1 MWGDDG
7 MESSHFSLLPALC
20 YVAEYARGNCDE
32 DKIKAKF
39 KRIVGVEYDEFI
51 KADLPDLLNPDEFMS
66 RENPSKYMLYADP
79 FLGFT
84 DYTVPNGAN
93 EFYKAKAQEL
103 YEVSNKTRKY
113 GYVFKTLSAL
123 CDVLSIKAELG
134 INTRAAYK
142 NGDKAELLRLAKE
155 DYTQLDKKIQAMH
168 KAFYKQWHIDN
179 KPSGFEIHDGR
190 LGALKQRVLTCKAR
204 LLEYAEG
211 KLDKLEE
218 LEADILKFGTK
229 EKGQPIPFP
238 CYGKIVTS
246 NQFTHGM

>member
-1 MWGDDG
+1 M
-7 MESSHFSLLPALC
+7 
-20 YVAEYARGNCDE
+20 
-32 DKIKAKF
+32 
-39 KRIVGVEYDEFI
+39 
-51 KADLPDLLNPDEFMS
+51 PD
-66 RENPSKYMLYADP
+66 
-79 FLGFT
+79 
-84 DYTVPNGAN
+84 GAN
-93 EFYKAKAQEL
+93 EFYKTQAKKL
-103 YEVSNKTRKY
+103 YVVASKTRKY
-113 GYVFKTLSAL
+113 GYVFKTLATL

-155 DYTQLDKKIQAMH
+155 DYALLDKKIQALH

-190 LGALKQRVLTCKAR
+190 LGALRQRVLTCKNR
-204 LLEYAEG
+204 LVEYANG
-211 KLDKLEE
+211 KLDNLEE
-218 LEADILKFGTK
+218 LEVTILKFGTR